1 MNFPEA
7 IKILENDESV
17 KMIVMLGEI
26 GGRDELI
33 VANMIREKKISKP
46 VVAWCIGTIN
56 EEIRGE
62 VQFGHAGAKSNR
74 QEETASYK
82 NAALKEAGAM
92 VPESF
97 MDFGNMIEKVFS
109 SL

>member
-46 VVAWCIGTIN
+46 VVAWCI
-56 EEIRGE
+56 
-62 VQFGHAGAKSNR
+62 
-74 QEETASYK
+74 
-82 NAALKEAGAM
+82 
-92 VPESF
+92 
-97 MDFGNMIEKVFS
+97 
-109 SL
+109 